1 MLHHNEVQSL
11 AALARSGDVHRERVD
26 TSFLLFH
33 ALHSALRMSR
43 EAVVANQVRPTCG
56 RDDML

>member
-1 MLHHNEVQSL
+1 
-11 AALARSGDVHRERVD
+11 VD

-33 ALHSALRMSR
+33 PLHSALRMSR
-43 EAVVANQVRPTCG
+43 EAVVANQVHPTCG